1 MIFCKSAIE
10 EQEIAKRL
18 QNRANLNKWNLE

>member
-18 QNRANLNKWNLE
+18 QNRANLNK